1 MDFSHILTEP
11 YTLVLT
17 CVLAVSFILL
27 AIFYGL
33 FDFKVGR
40 FRRRA
45 VKTTSAQADNE
56 NLPPV
61 SVVLVAQNDG
71 EWLRSN
77 LLYLLEQ
84 DYPDF
89 EVVVVNYVSSDDTK
103 FVLQVL
109 SENYKRLKVVTF
121 QENVSGYQGKK
132 YPLSIG
138 IRSAKNDILL
148 FAEPDCVPNDL
159 QNYTWIREM
168 VAGYVHEHVD
178 IVLGFS
184 GIQYKPTLLNWLQQ
198 YDNMTYSV
206 EYLGASILNRP
217 FSGNGRNLSYRRSL
231 FLSNNGFIYH
241 YYEPYGADDMFVN
254 QNSRRYNTSQVL
266 TPNSFTMTQ
275 PQASLGQWRQHRKI
289 RTSTHKYYS
298 FGLKIFRLIRPLAV
312 VFFYLSAA
320 LLLAAGTFPW
330 EILALLLVLK
340 LAWQIVASLQ
350 AAKRLQVKP
359 VVAWLSPLM
368 EIYFLIS
375 NTILSFSP
383 LNSK

>member
-17 CVLAVSFILL
+17 CVLAVSFVLL

-45 VKTTSAQADNE
+45 SVQADND

-61 SVVLVAQNDG
+61 SVVLVAHNEG
-71 EWLRSN
+71 GSLRSN

-89 EVVVVNYVSSDDTK
+89 EVVVVDYVSSDDTK

-138 IRSAKNDILL
+138 IKSAKNDILL
-148 FAEPDCVPNDL
+148 FAEPDCVPSDL
-159 QNYTWIREM
+159 KGFTWIREI

-198 YDNMTYSV
+198 YDNLAYSV

-217 FSGNGRNLSYRRSL
+217 FTGNGRNISYRRSF
-231 FLSNNGFIYH
+231 FLANNGFIYH

-266 TPNSFTMTQ
+266 APDSFTMTQ

-298 FGLKIFRLIRPLAV
+298 FGLKLFRLMRPLSV

-330 EILALLLVLK
+330 EILALLLALK
-340 LAWQIVASLQ
+340 LAWQIVASQQ
-350 AAKRLQVKP
+350 AAKRLQVRP

-375 NTILSFSP
+375 NTILAFSP

>member
-17 CVLAVSFILL
+17 CVLAVSFVLL

-45 VKTTSAQADNE
+45 SVQADND

-61 SVVLVAQNDG
+61 SVVLVAHNEG
-71 EWLRSN
+71 GSLRSN

-89 EVVVVNYVSSDDTK
+89 EVVVVDYVSSDDTK

-138 IRSAKNDILL
+138 IKSAKNDILL
-148 FAEPDCVPNDL
+148 FAEPDCVPSDL
-159 QNYTWIREM
+159 KGFTWIREI

-198 YDNMTYSV
+198 YDNLAYSV

-217 FSGNGRNLSYRRSL
+217 FTGNGRNISYRRSF
-231 FLSNNGFIYH
+231 FLANNGFIYH

-254 QNSRRYNTSQVL
+254 QNSHRYNTSQVL
-266 TPNSFTMTQ
+266 APDSFTMTQ

-298 FGLKIFRLIRPLAV
+298 FGLKLFRLVRPLSV

-330 EILALLLVLK
+330 EILALLLALK
-340 LAWQIVASLQ
+340 LAWQIVASQQ
-350 AAKRLQVKP
+350 AAKRLQVRP

-375 NTILSFSP
+375 NTILAFSP